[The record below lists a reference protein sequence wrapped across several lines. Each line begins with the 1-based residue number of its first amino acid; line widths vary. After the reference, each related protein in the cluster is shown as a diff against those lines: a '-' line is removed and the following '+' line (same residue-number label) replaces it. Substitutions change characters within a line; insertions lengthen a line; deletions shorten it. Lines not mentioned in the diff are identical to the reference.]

1 LSRTRLLQD
10 KCRTLFINTVRPRIK
25 NPTTNTTMTDN
36 IPIIGTVLEY
46 YGYII
51 GLQFERGD
59 SPASPDVPSKMLATF
74 ECGDSTKTW
83 QVPDHHLFAE
93 LAKQLCENALMR
105 DEHKDY
111 GISELA
117 IQKTK
122 GMWIATLP

>member
-1 LSRTRLLQD
+1 
-10 KCRTLFINTVRPRIK
+10 
-25 NPTTNTTMTDN
+25 MTDN
-36 IPIIGTVLEY
+36 IPIIGTELVY

-51 GLQFERGD
+51 SLQFERGD

-105 DEHKDY
+105 DENKDY
-111 GISELA
+111 AISKLA
-117 IQKTK
+117 IQKSK
-122 GMWIATLP
+122 GNWIVSLP